1 MTTIRSMTPADY
13 PAVAAI
19 AADAAHGALVGRPAW
34 ESVND
39 VAAEIAALDNREF
52 IVAED
57 GSGVIVGVAGYALNG
72 EGEAAVYGPL
82 VAVEGHGIGAWL
94 AGRVEAMARQHGA
107 EACSMLI
114 GLGNRS
120 GSAWAEWRGYQR
132 DQEHPEL
139 LLMWVHP
146 GELVEVRPE
155 VGGIVAVRPVA
166 APVVRPA
173 HDGDLDVIVALTQ
186 DCFPT
191 QRISQEEWAALLP
204 TCLVAEL
211 NGEVRGMIRL
221 DAAAASLHDLCVA
234 QDARH
239 HGLGKALVAA
249 SVRQFWA
256 QRPGRLGLAV
266 RLENAAAVALFRG
279 LGFRREIAV
288 ARWLKREG

>member
-34 ESVND
+34 ETVND

-57 GSGVIVGVAGYALNG
+57 GSGVIVGVAGYALNA

-146 GELVEVRPE
+146 GDLVEVRPE
-155 VGGIVAVRPVA
+155 VG
-166 APVVRPA
+166 PVVRPA
-173 HDGDLDVIVALTQ
+173 QVGDLDVIVGLTQ

-191 QRISQEEWAALLP
+191 QRVSQDDWAALLP

-221 DAAAASLHDLCVA
+221 DATAACLHDLCVA
-234 QDARH
+234 QGARH
-239 HGLGKALVAA
+239 QGLGKALVAA
-249 SVRQFWA
+249 AVRHFWA